1 MADNL
6 LTTSRIT
13 REAVMLFVN
22 SNAFLGN
29 VNRQYDGD
37 FGKANEKIGSQLRI
51 RLPNDYVTTKGPA
64 ASVQDTAEVQTVL
77 TLATQAHVD
86 VSFGTADLLLSV
98 EDFRERFLKPAM
110 NNLAGTVAV
119 DIMTVTEAGIIALP
133 SSIPA
138 YGGTN
143 GLGMSAT
150 TGGVCNIA
158 PNYQSDGVT
167 LATPTSGTL
176 LDARAI
182 LANNSA
188 PMGDRKL
195 VLDPRTNSRVVNSL
209 TGLLNPTPKIS
220 KQYESGQMVSGLGYA
235 AIFEDQT
242 VIKHTTG
249 TFTAGTVNG
258 GGQTGSVLTVNA
270 ITGSLNVGDI
280 ITFAGVNAVN
290 RVTKQSVGELRTF
303 VITKAAASG
312 ATSLSIYPAIVPA
325 VNGNAVQYQTVDNS
339 PLTSATILMIIAP
352 STVYRKNV
360 AYAPEAITMVT
371 GDLPLPKNVDAA
383 RAKYDNVSMRMAT
396 QWQVGTDQEV
406 TRLDVLYG
414 SLLIRPEW
422 GCIVPDVI

>member
-1 MADNL
+1 MADSL

-29 VNRQYDGD
+29 VDRQFDGD
-37 FGKANEKIGSQLRI
+37 FGKAGEKIGSQLRI

-86 VSFGTADLLLSV
+86 VSFSTADLLLSV

-119 DIMTVTEAGIIALP
+119 DIMSVTEAGLISLP
-133 SSIPA
+133 GTIPS

-143 GLGMSAT
+143 GAGLTAT

-158 PNYQSDGVT
+158 PNYAADGVT

-242 VIKHTTG
+242 VVKHTTG
-249 TFTAGTVNG
+249 TFTAGTVSG
-258 GGQTGSVLTVNA
+258 GNQTGSTLVVNA
-270 ITGSLNVGDI
+270 ITGTLNQGDI
-280 ITFAGVNAVN
+280 ITIAGVNAVN
-290 RVTKQSVGELRTF
+290 RVTKGSTGELRTF
-303 VITKAAASG
+303 VVTANVASG
-312 ATSLSIYPAIVPA
+312 ATSIPIYPALVPA
-325 VNGNAVQYQTVDNS
+325 VNGNAVQYQTVTVS
-339 PLTSATILMIIAP
+339 PLTAAVITMIIAP
-352 STVYRKNV
+352 STTYRKNV

-383 RAKYDNVSMRMAT
+383 RAKYDNISMRMAT

-414 SLLIRPEW
+414 SVMIRPEW
-422 GCIVPDVI
+422 GCVIPDVI

>member
-1 MADNL
+1 MADTL
-6 LTTSRIT
+6 LTTGRIT

-29 VNRQYDGD
+29 CDRQYDSD
-37 FGKANEKIGSQLRI
+37 FGKAGEKIGSQLRV
-51 RLPNDYVTTKGPA
+51 RLPNDYVVTKGPA

-98 EDFRERFLKPAM
+98 DDFRERFLKPAM
-110 NNLAGTVAV
+110 NNLAGQVAV
-119 DIMTVTEAGIIALP
+119 DVMSVVESGQIALP
-133 SSIPA
+133 SVVPSGA
-138 YGGTN
+138 T
-143 GLGMSAT
+143 LASAV

-158 PNYQSDGVT
+158 PNYLADGTT
-167 LATPTSGTL
+167 LTNPTSGSI

-182 LANNSA
+182 LANNST
-188 PMGDRKL
+188 PFGDRKL

-209 TGLLNPTPKIS
+209 TGLLNPATKIS
-220 KQYESGQMVSGLGYA
+220 KQFESGQMSSGLGYS

-258 GGQTGSVLTVNA
+258 AGQTGSTLTVNA
-270 ITGSLNVGDI
+270 ITGTLTVGDI
-280 ITFAGVNAVN
+280 ITLASTNAIN
-290 RVTKQSVGELRTF
+290 RVTKQSTGELRQF

-312 ATSLSIYPAIVPA
+312 ATSLSIYPAITPA
-325 VNGNAVQYQTVDNS
+325 VGGNAVQYQTTDIS
-339 PLTSATILMIIAP
+339 PANSATITMIIAP
-352 STVYRKNV
+352 STVYRKNI

-383 RAKYDNVSMRMAT
+383 RAKYDKVSMRMAT

-406 TRLDVLYG
+406 TRLDVIFG
-414 SLLIRPEW
+414 ALLIRPEW
-422 GCIVPDVI
+422 CCVLPDIV